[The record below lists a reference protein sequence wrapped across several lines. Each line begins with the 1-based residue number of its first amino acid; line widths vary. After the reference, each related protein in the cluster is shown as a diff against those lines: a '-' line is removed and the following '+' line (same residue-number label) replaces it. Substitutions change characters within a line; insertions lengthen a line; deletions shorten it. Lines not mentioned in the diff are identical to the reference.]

1 MFQWNQTYIVN
12 DATKIQTVEGRV
24 RILGAT
30 DLVKEG
36 IVEVRK
42 SPYVAPV
49 NGFVA
54 ITLPTSEQM
63 TNDLGR
69 IKLYVRLS
77 GNNNPYFA
85 NDMVFKGKPFIYEF
99 KKGATA
105 GDVAKTINAINAAYG
120 DKYLKVYVATSEQF
134 EGKYTGKLIFEGD
147 NYMMFTEAV
156 VEEFFPIDSHINGG
170 VWKENDKA
178 TVVKT
183 NPENGFGTYEQILK
197 DLRLPTAENTQ
208 WASIN
213 AQEMPIPGAEYTQ
226 YTVTYKNEVGVQ
238 GAGHVGDLVTAQT
251 THAFYVVSTATSA
264 FESAVGKF
272 FNLEIDEDNTESD
285 WKAPTEG

>member
-24 RILGAT
+24 RVLGTT

-42 SPYVAPV
+42 SPYVAPA
-49 NGFVA
+49 NGKVE
-54 ITLPTSEQM
+54 ITLPAINKE
-63 TNDLGR
+63 LGR

-77 GNNNPYFA
+77 GSNNPYFA

-99 KKGATA
+99 KKTDTA
-105 GDVAKTINAINAAYG
+105 ESIAKTIKAINAAYG
-120 DKYLKVYVATSEQF
+120 DNFLKV
-134 EGKYTGKLIFEGD
+134 TGSDSTITFEGD

-156 VEEFFPIDSHINGG
+156 VEEFHTDIKHINGG
-170 VWKENDKA
+170 VWKAVET
-178 TVVKT
+178 TVDETK
-183 NPENGFGTYEQILK
+183 PENGFGTYEQILK

-208 WASIN
+208 WAGIN
-213 AQEMPIPGAEYTQ
+213 AQEMPIPGAKYNQ

-251 THAFYVVSTATSA
+251 THAFYVIDAASSA
-264 FESAVGKF
+264 FETAVGKF
-272 FNLEIDEDNTESD
+272 FDLNIDEDNTESD
-285 WKAPTEG
+285 WTAPVED

>member
-12 DATKIQTVEGRV
+12 DATKIQTVEDRV
-24 RILGAT
+24 RVLGAT

-42 SPYVAPV
+42 SPYVAPA
-49 NGFVA
+49 NGKVV
-54 ITLPTSEQM
+54 ITLPTLTQE
-63 TNDLGR
+63 LGR

-77 GNNNPYFA
+77 GSNNPYFA

-99 KKGATA
+99 KKGASAET
-105 GDVAKTINAINAAYG
+105 VAKTINAINAAYG
-120 DKYLKVYVATSEQF
+120 DKFLKVSYSGSTI
-134 EGKYTGKLIFEGD
+134 TFEGD
-147 NYMMFTEAV
+147 NYMMFTEAD
-156 VEEFFPIDSHINGG
+156 VEEFTVIPSHINGG
-170 VWKENDKA
+170 VWKAVNT

-208 WASIN
+208 WAGIN
-213 AQEMPIPGAEYTQ
+213 AQEMPIPGAQYTQ

>member
-24 RILGAT
+24 RVLGAT
-30 DLVKEG
+30 DLVKKG

-42 SPYVAPV
+42 SPYVAPA
-49 NGFVA
+49 NGKVV
-54 ITLPTSEQM
+54 ITLPTIKEE
-63 TNDLGR
+63 LGR

-77 GNNNPYFA
+77 GSNNPYFA

-99 KKGATA
+99 KNGATA
-105 GDVAKTINAINAAYG
+105 ESIAKTINAINAAYG
-120 DKYLKVYVATSEQF
+120 DNFLKV
-134 EGKYTGKLIFEGD
+134 TGSGSTITFEGD

-156 VEEFFPIDSHINGG
+156 VEEFYADIKHINGG
-170 VWKENDKA
+170 VWKENNDA
-178 TVVKT
+178 TVEKI

-208 WASIN
+208 WAGIN
-213 AQEMPIPGAEYTQ
+213 AQEMPIPGAKYNQ

-251 THAFYVVSTATSA
+251 THAFYVTDAASAT

-272 FNLEIDEDNTESD
+272 FNLDIDVDNTESD
-285 WKAPTEG
+285 WTAPVED

>member
-24 RILGAT
+24 RVLGAT
-30 DLVKEG
+30 DLIKNS

-42 SPYVAPV
+42 SPYVAPA
-49 NGFVA
+49 NGKVE
-54 ITLPTSEQM
+54 ITLPTIKEE
-63 TNDLGR
+63 LGR

-77 GNNNPYFA
+77 GSNNPYFA

-105 GDVAKTINAINAAYG
+105 ESVAKTINAINAAYG
-120 DKYLKVYVATSEQF
+120 DNFLKVSGSGSTI
-134 EGKYTGKLIFEGD
+134 TFEGD
-147 NYMMFTEAV
+147 NYMMFTEAA
-156 VEEFFPIDSHINGG
+156 VEEFAVVPSHINGG
-170 VWKENDKA
+170 IWKAVEA
-178 TVVKT
+178 TVVETK
-183 NPENGFGTYEQILK
+183 PENGFGTYEQILK

-208 WASIN
+208 WAGIN
-213 AQEMPIPGAEYTQ
+213 AQEMPIPGAKYNQ

-251 THAFYVVSTATSA
+251 THAFYVLDGDASTA
-264 FESAVGKF
+264 FEEAIADDKENSEV
-272 FNLEIDEDNTESD
+272 EE
-285 WKAPTEG
+285 